1 MPHEALSLFSTL
13 LCLALLI
20 LNLGGGLRQPPVRQ
34 SMLALGG
41 LLLASL
47 LLRQTVAPTPPA
59 SIQRVLPPFV
69 GQAAGLQLGLQAQ
82 TWLPPRP
89 PAHPPI
95 TWLGQTRGGRQVIH
109 KPIVLFARPEQA
121 PVRVK
126 GLQRAFRERFGWP
139 DVWQTPFEPRVI
151 IAHSTEGEDEAH
163 AFAIF
168 NRNTAA
174 QYLGGVWTHFAV
186 DPTGQI
192 YQYGPLNRVSKGQAG
207 LDNLAVGIEIVGT
220 ASLWSDSGSDSGQ
233 QTRTGSIIQR
243 WQNQDPRQLA
253 ATTDL
258 IQTLQQHYQ
267 IPLAH
272 VFSHEDLGKIRDRK
286 GIFPDYPWLR
296 RQIRDRVYL
305 SLEPV
310 RDKDG
315 QPEQQYDFL
324 EPYDRQDPGRD
335 VMAILYQ
342 QLRSQTD

>member
-1 MPHEALSLFSTL
+1 MPHEALSLFSIL
-13 LCLALLI
+13 LCLALLV

-34 SMLALGG
+34 SMLGLGG
-41 LLLASL
+41 LLLACL
-47 LLRQTVAPTPPA
+47 LLRLYWPPTPPA
-59 SIQRVLPPFV
+59 SIQRVFPPFV
-69 GQAAGLQLGLQAQ
+69 GQPAGLQLGLQAQ
-82 TWLPPRP
+82 TWLPPQP

-95 TWLGQTRGGRQVIH
+95 SWLDQTRGGRKVIH
-109 KPIVLFARPEQA
+109 KPIVLFARPEQS

-139 DVWQTPFEPRVI
+139 DVWQTPFEPRAI

-168 NRNTAA
+168 NRNTEA

-207 LDNLAVGIEIVGT
+207 LNDIAVGIEIVGT
-220 ASLWSDSGSDSGQ
+220 ASLWSDSGAESGQ
-233 QTRTGSIIQR
+233 QSRTGSIIQR

-253 ATTDL
+253 ATADL

-267 IPLAH
+267 IPLAR
-272 VFSHEDLGKIRDRK
+272 VYSHEDLGKIRDRK

-305 SLEPV
+305 NLEPV

-315 QPEQQYDFL
+315 QPERWYRFL

-335 VMAILYQ
+335 VMAVLYQ
-342 QLRSQTD
+342 QLQSKAD

>member
-1 MPHEALSLFSTL
+1 MPHEALSLFSVL
-13 LCLALLI
+13 LCLALLV
-20 LNLGGGLRQPPVRQ
+20 LNLGGGLRQQPVRQ
-34 SMLALGG
+34 SMLGLGG
-41 LLLASL
+41 LLLLSL
-47 LLRQTVAPTPPA
+47 LLRPYWPPTPPA
-59 SIQRVLPPFV
+59 SIQRVFPPFM
-69 GQAAGLQLGLQAQ
+69 GQPAGLQLGLQAQ
-82 TWLPPRP
+82 TWLPPRS

-95 TWLGQTRGGRQVIH
+95 SWLAQTRGGRKVMH
-109 KPIVLFARPEQA
+109 KPIVLFARPEQS

-139 DVWQTPFEPRVI
+139 DVWQTPFEPRAI

-168 NRNTAA
+168 NRNTEA

-186 DPTGQI
+186 DPAGQI

-207 LDNLAVGIEIVGT
+207 LNDIAVGIEIVGT
-220 ASLWSDSGSDSGQ
+220 ASLWVDSGAEGGKQS
-233 QTRTGSIIQR
+233 RAGSIIRR
-243 WQNQDPRQLA
+243 WQKQDLRQLA
-253 ATTDL
+253 ATADL

-267 IPLAH
+267 IPLAR
-272 VFSHEDLGKIRDRK
+272 VYSHEDLGKIRDRK
-286 GIFPDYPWLR
+286 GVFPDYPWLR

-315 QPEQQYDFL
+315 QPERWYSFL

-335 VMAILYQ
+335 VMAVLYR
-342 QLRSQTD
+342 QLQPSSN